1 MYFGWFLTYS
11 ISSLNPQ
18 EQAKI
23 AKLGLEMKLMTSEL
37 DAETDK
43 WEEPDNDI
51 VKRAKN
57 MSSMAY
63 SMYLF
68 TRGEGL
74 LKTTQDLFKQAE
86 VSFKYSLCHVPVY

>member
-1 MYFGWFLTYS
+1 
-11 ISSLNPQ
+11 
-18 EQAKI
+18 
-23 AKLGLEMKLMTSEL
+23 MTSEL

-43 WEEPDNDI
+43 WGDPDNDI
-51 VKRAKN
+51 IKRAKN

-68 TRGEGL
+68 TRGEGM

-86 VSFKYSLCHVPVY
+86 VCG

>member
-1 MYFGWFLTYS
+1 
-11 ISSLNPQ
+11 
-18 EQAKI
+18 
-23 AKLGLEMKLMTSEL
+23 MTSEL
-37 DAETDK
+37 DSETDK
-43 WEEPDNDI
+43 WDEPDNDI

-86 VSFKYSLCHVPVY
+86 V